1 MKRGIVYLSSAI
13 LLVTG
18 LLLTAFAY
26 IEYTYL
32 ICVTVSGSTDCHTKV
47 VLSFE
52 SQIFMSGVVIII
64 VSLTIMLV
72 YSLILLIKMRANKN
86 RLKSDGNLSV
96 KEV

>member
-32 ICVTVSGSTDCHTKV
+32 ICVTVNGSTDCHTKV

-52 SQIFMSGVVIII
+52 SQVFMSGVVITI